1 LLEYTRKLAES
12 MDKEARRRK
21 LMEVTNEVNQDANGD
36 PSMLQGERGNS
47 AFAFARTPAE
57 MRRSFSP
64 TSGIPRAKRAFKI
77 NNMNQT

>member
-1 LLEYTRKLAES
+1 
-12 MDKEARRRK
+12 
-21 LMEVTNEVNQDANGD
+21 MEVTNEVNQDANGD